1 MKLILNDLKYLLL
14 SNIEVFKDRIY
25 YNIGS
30 IKINGIYL
38 KSNKYMIKNKTN
50 YIVRLDE
57 KMNLLN
63 KFFNKEYRQ
72 FLRYN
77 NYPYIEV
84 IRNDKTEEIFNDN
97 EEFIILNFMSIN
109 NNYYPKIHILPW
121 KT

>member
-57 KMNLLN
+57 RMDLLN

>member
-1 MKLILNDLKYLLL
+1 MAIILILNDLKYLLL

-57 KMNLLN
+57 RMDLLN
-63 KFFNKEYRQ
+63 KFFKGSASSN
-72 FLRYN
+72 L
-77 NYPYIEV
+77 
-84 IRNDKTEEIFNDN
+84 DN
-97 EEFIILNFMSIN
+97 A
-109 NNYYPKIHILPW
+109 
-121 KT
+121 